1 MTTLNLDTDVA
12 DRALVQ
18 MKATQIQFRDAM
30 NSLRNKVFTEIRAC
44 GDWRGVSAHDFLE
57 GFNELSGDF
66 TSKIDAN
73 WVELM
78 EILDKEIVQWKEK
91 GEKLLDVS

>member
-1 MTTLNLDTDVA
+1 VGIGGGYPRT
-12 DRALVQ
+12 
-18 MKATQIQFRDAM
+18 I
-30 NSLRNKVFTEIRAC
+30 S
-44 GDWRGVSAHDFLE
+44 
-57 GFNELSGDF
+57 
-66 TSKIDAN
+66 SKIDAN

>member
-44 GDWRGVSAHDFLE
+44 GDWRGVSAHDFLQNRRQL
-57 GFNELSGDF
+57 GGTDGNPR
-66 TSKIDAN
+66 
-73 WVELM
+73 
-78 EILDKEIVQWKEK
+78 
-91 GEKLLDVS
+91 